1 MTSMARKVAPAGV
14 AEQGSLE
21 TDTDRVRDAIADRA
35 QRLEARFPRAVDLA
49 ARFIV
54 ALRRPLVGV
63 ASVVAGTHA
72 PEHWREALRGERSM
86 KLEDVCRLA
95 VSERPEALRAFDAG
109 LEILAETRGKALVPR
124 RPRWLEP
131 QEVAAQCAVVSAHAV
146 AAIVR
151 ALQNDGKVD
160 AMEAIA
166 LRPHA
171 IALREVLAAV
181 DGLAAGGAR

>member
-1 MTSMARKVAPAGV
+1 MPRLLPAV
-14 AEQGSLE
+14 LPEANPEQE
-21 TDTDRVRDAIADRA
+21 TVRDAIASRA
-35 QRLEARFPRAVDLA
+35 QRLEVSFPRAVDLT
-49 ARFIV
+49 ARFLV
-54 ALRRPLVGV
+54 ALRGPLMGV
-63 ASVVAGTHA
+63 ASLVSGTHT
-72 PEHWREALRGERSM
+72 PVHWREALRGERSM
-86 KLEDVCRLA
+86 KVEDVCRLA
-95 VSERPEALRAFDAG
+95 VSERPEALRAVDTA
-109 LEILAETRGKALVPR
+109 LEVLAEARGWALTPR
-124 RPRWLEP
+124 LPRWLQP

-171 IALREVLAAV
+171 LALREVLAAV